1 MKRETRA
8 TSENESPEGEETD
21 RITEQGEADEPDAPT
36 SGDENE
42 GMSTILDASPT
53 VGVQEDAG
61 DE

>member
-1 MKRETRA
+1 MKRGTRA

-21 RITEQGEADEPDAPT
+21 RITEQGEADAPDAPT